1 MKSSGTVALTALLAI
16 HVAGVAYGQAD
27 FEGIWTPDNPP
38 GLGQPA
44 LDEVPLTP
52 PGRAELEAFGA
63 EDDPVFRCIM
73 PGIPRGFTDP
83 YPLEIIQQ
91 DHQIVLLYEYFHQV
105 RRIYMDGREAPEFWP
120 PSLAGYSTGSWDG
133 ETLVVRTTSLSPDTY
148 MDQRGLPFSGAE
160 DTYVV
165 ERYTRLEDEL
175 NLAVEVHDPTN
186 YEEPYTMKRSWNFTP
201 DAEIWEYECNPEFGN
216 VR

>member
-1 MKSSGTVALTALLAI
+1 MKSSGTVALTALLVI

-44 LDEVPLTP
+44 LDEVPLRP

-105 RRIYMDGREAPEFWP
+105 RRIYMDG
-120 PSLAGYSTGSWDG
+120 
-133 ETLVVRTTSLSPDTY
+133 
-148 MDQRGLPFSGAE
+148 
-160 DTYVV
+160 
-165 ERYTRLEDEL
+165 
-175 NLAVEVHDPTN
+175 
-186 YEEPYTMKRSWNFTP
+186 
-201 DAEIWEYECNPEFGN
+201 
-216 VR
+216 